1 MSQIKHVL
9 FFTSIVVDQII
20 ALFRCDFFHK
30 SMFPETK
37 ENGDETKQTSYTSSF
52 ITLTYL
58 KFGTHTKS
66 RLQTTAFSDPV
77 QVQIFFFRNGVRW

>member
-9 FFTSIVVDQII
+9 FFTSIVVHQII

-37 ENGDETKQTSYTSSF
+37 ENDDETKKIWKTNILY
-52 ITLTYL
+52 
-58 KFGTHTKS
+58 
-66 RLQTTAFSDPV
+66 V
-77 QVQIFFFRNGVRW
+77 